1 MGRIARHFYLSCMAF
16 LALSL
21 CSAGQAGALDDQ
33 QKKEIGAF
41 IKQYLIENPEVLL
54 DVQSALEQKQAE
66 EQASKNSK
74 VIESNKDSIFQSSDD
89 AVFGNPK
96 GSVTIV
102 EFFDYNCHY
111 CKQALPDMEAILQK
125 NNDIRFVL
133 KEFPILGPESIAA
146 HKVADAFRL
155 IAPEKYYDFH
165 RALLGGEER
174 ATEESALAVA
184 AKLGITEAEIRAKM
198 KASPF
203 KARATKVYSL
213 AEKMGINGTPAY
225 IIGNETMSG
234 AVGIDLLSSKVSN
247 VRTCGKTVC

>member
-21 CSAGQAGALDDQ
+21 CSAGPAGALDDQ
-33 QKKEIGAF
+33 QKKEIGDF

-66 EQASKNSK
+66 EQAKKSSEL
-74 VIESNKDSIFQSSDD
+74 IGSNRDSIFHSPDD
-89 AVFGNPK
+89 VVLGNPK

-111 CKQALPDMEAILQK
+111 CKIALPDMEAIIEK
-125 NNDIRFVL
+125 DSDVRFVL
-133 KEFPILGPESIAA
+133 KEFPILGPDSIAA

-155 IAPEKYYDFH
+155 IAPEKYHDFH
-165 RALLGGEER
+165 RALLGGDER
-174 ATEESALAVA
+174 ATETRALAVA
-184 AKLGITEAEIRAKM
+184 AKLGVTEAEIQAKM

-203 KARATKVYSL
+203 KVRATKVYSL